1 MSVVTEAEEILLNLP
16 LRERGEFA
24 VRLLATLRPPEED
37 GDAIIA
43 EAIRRSEELTRDQ
56 ALAFRLPISI
66 VACWKSSEK
75 EETDLPFH
83 EYSGTGGDE

>member
-43 EAIRRSEELTRDQ
+43 EAIRRSEELTRDPSIGLS
-56 ALAFRLPISI
+56 LADLDRRML
-66 VACWKSSEK
+66 EK
-75 EETDLPFH
+75 FGEGRNRSTVSRVLRH
-83 EYSGTGGDE
+83 RR